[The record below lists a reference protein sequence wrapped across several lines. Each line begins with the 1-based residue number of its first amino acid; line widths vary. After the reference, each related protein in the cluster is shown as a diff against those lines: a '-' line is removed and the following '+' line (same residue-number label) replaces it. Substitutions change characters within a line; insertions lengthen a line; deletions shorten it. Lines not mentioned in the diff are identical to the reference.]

1 MKIAKRA
8 AILKPSMTLALT
20 AKANAMKAQG
30 IDIISFGAGEP
41 DFNTPDF
48 ITEVAID
55 DLRKGRT
62 KYTAERGGP
71 EVINAVVEALRRDY
85 GLKFEPSQ
93 IVVSTGGKHSLFN
106 IMFVLVDDGDEVII
120 PAPYWLTY
128 PEQVKACGGTP
139 VLVNCPPA
147 QNFKITA
154 EQLRAAITPRTVAF
168 VLNSPSNPTGA
179 VYTKA
184 ELLAIGEVLKANP
197 HVALVSDDLY
207 MKLVYA
213 PAEFHSLPAL
223 MPELLDR
230 TIIINGLSKAYAMT
244 GWRLGWAAGPKEIMT
259 ASANIQGQSTSN
271 PTTFTQRAAAAALTS
286 DHAFLTGWIETFDKR
301 RRLMIDGLNAIPGVR
316 CGEPQGA
323 FYVFPDVTGLYGRTI
338 NGRQITGSMSL
349 CAMLL
354 EDHNVA
360 VVPGIAFGEDGCVRL
375 SYATSEKIIEA
386 GLARISKALA

>member
-184 ELLAIGEVLKANP
+184 
-197 HVALVSDDLY
+197 
-207 MKLVYA
+207 
-213 PAEFHSLPAL
+213 
-223 MPELLDR
+223 
-230 TIIINGLSKAYAMT
+230 
-244 GWRLGWAAGPKEIMT
+244 
-259 ASANIQGQSTSN
+259 
-271 PTTFTQRAAAAALTS
+271 
-286 DHAFLTGWIETFDKR
+286 
-301 RRLMIDGLNAIPGVR
+301 
-316 CGEPQGA
+316 
-323 FYVFPDVTGLYGRTI
+323 
-338 NGRQITGSMSL
+338 
-349 CAMLL
+349 
-354 EDHNVA
+354 
-360 VVPGIAFGEDGCVRL
+360 
-375 SYATSEKIIEA
+375 
-386 GLARISKALA
+386 